1 MVKVKVATVIDC
13 NIVFSIIEME
23 KMFAE
28 IFCNN
33 NSNEIIIS

>member
-1 MVKVKVATVIDC
+1 MVKVKVATIVGY
-13 NIVFSIIEME
+13 NIIISIIEME

-33 NSNEIIIS
+33 NSNAIILP

>member
-1 MVKVKVATVIDC
+1 MIKVKVATIIGY

-23 KMFAE
+23 KIFAE

-33 NSNEIIIS
+33 NSNATIIS